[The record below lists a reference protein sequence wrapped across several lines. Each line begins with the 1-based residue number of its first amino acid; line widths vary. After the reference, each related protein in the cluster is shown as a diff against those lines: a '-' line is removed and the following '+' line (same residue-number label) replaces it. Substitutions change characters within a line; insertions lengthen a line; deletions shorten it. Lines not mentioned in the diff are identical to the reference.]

1 MPTSSFEI
9 EEILRLRQ
17 YTDDFSCFGK
27 GYLLTRIK
35 SEMLPSSFMNNVF
48 RFKGLTFLLGMK
60 GMSGISINLNHYDI
74 NSNSI
79 ILFGPETIVS
89 PEGYVQGDFDCSA
102 LFISID
108 FMRDVNFDLNVINYH
123 SLKETSSPVHHLTDD
138 EMKLIGNYLH
148 LLHRTASSGTES
160 VYVKSIARNLVAA
173 LVYQVLDIIMRKK
186 TPGEKAAVVTHSRK
200 SHYVREFMQAVGQN
214 YKKERSVGFYAD
226 KLYISPKYLSLL
238 IKEATGRSA
247 SAWIDDYV
255 MLEAKNLLRFSG
267 KNIQQIA
274 YELNFTNQS
283 SFGKYFKNLAGMSP
297 SEFQRS

>member
-9 EEILRLRQ
+9 GEISRLRQ
-17 YTDDFSCFGK
+17 YTDDFSCLGK
-27 GYLLTRIK
+27 DYLLTRIK
-35 SEMLPSSFMNNVF
+35 SEMLPPSFVNNVF
-48 RFKGLTFLLGMK
+48 RFKGLTFLLAIK
-60 GMSGISINLNHYDI
+60 GMSGISINLNHYDVDP
-74 NSNSI
+74 NSI
-79 ILFGPETIVS
+79 IIIGPETIVS
-89 PEGYVQGDFDCSA
+89 REGHDGDFDCSA
-102 LFISID
+102 LFISTE

-123 SLKETSSPVHHLTDD
+123 SLKETSSPVHHLTD
-138 EMKLIGNYLH
+138 EELKLIGNYLQ
-148 LLHRTASSGTES
+148 LLHQTAASSDTES
-160 VYVKSIARNLVAA
+160 IYVKSIARNLVAA
-173 LVYQVLDIIMRKK
+173 MVYQVLEIITRKK
-186 TPGEKAAVVTHSRK
+186 LPGEKASAGSHSRK
-200 SHYVREFMQAVGQN
+200 SHYVREFMQAVSQN

>member
-1 MPTSSFEI
+1 MSTSSFEI
-9 EEILRLRQ
+9 GEISRLRQ
-17 YTDDFSCFGK
+17 YTDDFSCLGK
-27 GYLLTRIK
+27 DYLLTRIK
-35 SEMLPSSFMNNVF
+35 SEMLPSSFLNTVF
-48 RFKGLTFLLGMK
+48 RFKGLTFLLAINGMK
-60 GMSGISINLNHYDI
+60 GISINLQHYDI
-74 NSNSI
+74 DPNSI
-79 ILFGPETIVS
+79 IIVGPETVIS
-89 PEGYVQGDFDCSA
+89 LDNYGCKDFDCSA
-102 LFISID
+102 LFISTE

-123 SLKETSSPVHHLTDD
+123 SMKETNSPVHHFTDD
-138 EMKLIGNYLH
+138 EIKLIGNYLQ
-148 LLHRTASSGTES
+148 LLHQTASSDGES

-173 LVYQVLDIIMRKK
+173 LVYQLLDIIMRRKNLDDK
-186 TPGEKAAVVTHSRK
+186 DTPGIRSRK
-200 SHYVREFMQAVGQN
+200 SHYVREFMQAVSQH

-283 SFGKYFKNLAGMSP
+283 SFGKYFKNLSGMSP